1 MASGIQPRCKFD
13 KRVTMANTLEVVQS
27 PKMMAVGEIIAWTF
41 DFSDI
46 GTPAS
51 VTSFLAH
58 DESFTDVSATVL
70 SGSTSISGDIVT
82 GKLFTPASAQ
92 EYTLQCKV
100 VISGNT
106 VISTLLVEVY
116 APATAITLT
125 NGYATIKELKHYLS
139 PGTAADKYDDEIMA
153 HLIMAASRYIDDE
166 TGRTFYARTETHYF
180 DTPCDR
186 SLWLDDD
193 LLTVTTLTNGD
204 GTAIT
209 ATHYKLIPYRQAP
222 YHEIR
227 LKESS
232 TYVWETESDG
242 DSEGVISVA
251 GTWGWTATTPKDIK
265 EATLQLARNWYKRRF
280 GENVDTVSTVTP
292 GGVVI
297 EPRDVPVYVKMVIDH
312 YRRLV

>member
-1 MASGIQPRCKFD
+1 
-13 KRVTMANTLEVVQS
+13 MANTNEVLQS
-27 PKMMAVGEIIAWTF
+27 PKMMAVGEAISWTF

-51 VTSFLAH
+51 VTSFLAY
-58 DESFTDVSATVL
+58 DETMTDKSSIVL

-116 APATAITLT
+116 NPVATITLS
-125 NGYATIKELKHYLS
+125 NGYATIKELKHYIA
-139 PGTAADKYDDEIMA
+139 PNAAADKHDDEVMA
-153 HLIMAASRYIDDE
+153 HLIEAASRYIDIE

-180 DTPCDR
+180 DVPFGR
-186 SLWLDDD
+186 SLYLDDD

-204 GTAIT
+204 GTVIT
-209 ATHYKLIPYRQAP
+209 STYYKLIPYNKPP
-222 YHEIR
+222 YVEIR

-232 TYVWETESDG
+232 TYIWESEADADT
-242 DSEGVISVA
+242 EGVISVA
-251 GTWGWTATTPKDIK
+251 GTWGWVATTPKDIK

-280 GENVDTVSTVTP
+280 GENIETVSTITSA
-292 GGVVI
+292 GVVI
-297 EPRDVPVYVKMVIDH
+297 EPRDVPYQVKRILDH
-312 YRRLV
+312 YRRII